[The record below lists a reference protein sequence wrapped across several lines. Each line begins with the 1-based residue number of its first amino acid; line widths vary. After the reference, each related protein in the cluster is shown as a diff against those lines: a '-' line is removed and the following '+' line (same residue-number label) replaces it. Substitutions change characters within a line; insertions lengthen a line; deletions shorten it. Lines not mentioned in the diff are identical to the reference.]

1 MNGCMVARIAFL
13 LILLGC
19 FAAGQH
25 AAAQTYWQ
33 GTTGDWFDPA
43 NWDNGVPTTELRAYI
58 NNGGTAQIS
67 GGRAEPYRI
76 YLGYDVGISGT
87 LELSDGELNAYR
99 EYVGRRGTGW
109 FTQTGGS
116 NTIKRELWLGFYS
129 SSEGVYELSGDGRLS
144 AGEEYLGYHGK
155 ARFTQTGGTNTT
167 DKLYLAAWGT
177 PFEATYELGGDGHL
191 NVGEELIGGAG
202 RAQFV
207 QTGGLHTVERNLY
220 VGMYFDS
227 EGTYKLSGDGVLKAQ
242 GDVLLGILGMGL
254 FTQTG
259 GASEISG
266 VLYVGA
272 GRGSSGTY
280 ELQGEAKLSVDEAYI
295 GATHPFYH
303 GPSTGH
309 FTQTGG
315 KHSIRGA
322 LVLGQGAGSEGRYE
336 LGDEGKLLAAVEFI
350 GDQGTG
356 TFIQTGGKNTTG
368 YLSINSLSR
377 YELSGGKLDI
387 TGGGLNVEGVL
398 DLSGSDARIKV
409 GDDAIVNLF
418 GGGVLGTAQSR
429 LTVGAN
435 SLTIYA
441 PGAHPADTFGSF
453 ATKGMMHQAG
463 QVLDIQAGQGFAGRG
478 RIDDH
483 VVCAGT
489 ITASV
494 GGGID
499 LNGGLA
505 VVSPGAVVDLGDGKL
520 TVDDLASGIAAGSLM
535 AGAEYIGDTGTGSFS
550 HTAGT
555 NTIKRDLYL
564 GYEPGSHGTYSISG
578 GSLEARR
585 VYVGL
590 GGGSGELNILNSDAS
605 ITVAEGLLRFG
616 THSVLTTV
624 EGSTINIDRAK
635 FQNRSTDP
643 AALAGM
649 SNLKVV
655 FQRHDRDSKN
665 TFEVAGQD
673 MGASLAGL
681 DLNFALHTLQVGSG
695 GVRGV
700 LQLVDNFDNQP
711 GWVGDEALYVENLI
725 IQGRRSL
732 INLNGLNLYYLNG
745 GELKQLFHGDANLD
759 GRVDVTDLTALA
771 ANWSNPTGT
780 WAEGDTNGDMLIDI
794 VDLTALAA
802 NWGAETIVIPG
813 GPVPEPGCLALMAAG
828 GLVLLQRRRKRQS
841 P

>member
-1 MNGCMVARIAFL
+1 MNGCMAARIAFL

-207 QTGGLHTVERNLY
+207 QTGGLHTVEENLY
-220 VGMYFDS
+220 LGMYTGA

-242 GDVLLGILGMGL
+242 GDVLLGILGTGL

-280 ELQGEAKLSVDEAYI
+280 ELQREAKLSADEEYI
-295 GATHPFYH
+295 GATHWLYS
-303 GPSTGH
+303 GPGTGH
-309 FTQTGG
+309 FT
-315 KHSIRGA
+315 
-322 LVLGQGAGSEGRYE
+322 
-336 LGDEGKLLAAVEFI
+336 
-350 GDQGTG
+350 
-356 TFIQTGGKNTTG
+356 QTGGKNTTG

-387 TGGGLNVEGVL
+387 TGGGFNVEGVL
-398 DLSGSDARIKV
+398 DVSGGDARIKV
-409 GDDAIVNLF
+409 GDDAIVNLS
-418 GGGVLGTAQSR
+418 GGVIGNGTGR
-429 LTVGAN
+429 LSVGAN

-441 PGAHPADTFGSF
+441 PGSHPDDTFGKF
-453 ATKGMMHQAG
+453 TTKGMLHEAG
-463 QVLDIQAGQGFAGRG
+463 QVLDVHAGEGFAGRG

-489 ITASV
+489 ITASE
-494 GGGID
+494 GAGID
-499 LNGGLA
+499 LNGGLM
-505 VVSPGAVVDLGDGKL
+505 VTSGGSVDLGLEHGTL
-520 TVDDLASGIAAGSLM
+520 RVNNTVSGLAGGSLS
-535 AGAEYIGDTGTGSFS
+535 ARYERIGDTSTGGFS

-555 NTIKRDLYL
+555 NTIQRDLYL

-578 GSLEARR
+578 GSLEAKGI
-585 VYVGL
+585 YVGL
-590 GGGSGELNILNSDAS
+590 GGGGELNILNSDAS
-605 ITVAEGLLRFG
+605 ITVAGERLRFG
-616 THSVLTTV
+616 THSVLTAV
-624 EGSTINIDRAK
+624 EGSTINMHLAK

-655 FQRHDRDSKN
+655 FQRDKQSKN

-673 MGASLAGL
+673 MGVSLVGF
-681 DLNFALHTLQVGSG
+681 DLNFALHALQVGSG

-700 LQLVDNFDNQP
+700 LQLVDDFDNQP

-725 IQGRRSL
+725 IEGVGSS
-732 INLNGLNLYYLNG
+732 IDLNGLNLYYLNG
-745 GELKQLFHGDANLD
+745 GELKQLFHADSNLD

-771 ANWSNPTGT
+771 ASWSFLSPGDKE
-780 WAEGDTNGDMLIDI
+780 WSQGDTNGDMLIDI

-813 GPVPEPGCLALMAAG
+813 GPVPEPTALALLVVG
-828 GLVLLQRRRKRQS
+828 GLVLIRRRRK
-841 P
+841 